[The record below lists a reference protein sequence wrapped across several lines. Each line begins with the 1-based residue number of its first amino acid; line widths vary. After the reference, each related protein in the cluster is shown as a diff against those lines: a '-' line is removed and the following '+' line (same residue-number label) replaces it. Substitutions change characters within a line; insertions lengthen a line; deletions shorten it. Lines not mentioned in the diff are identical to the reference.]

1 MKKIFLILVCIF
13 GLSFNASAAVVKP
26 GEKVHYKLVQL
37 GFKVGEATLT
47 FVGEQTYQNQKAIL
61 IIFDSQWFNSFDEER
76 IYLDS
81 NTYKPLAVQRDLNIL
96 GNKEKIQE
104 LYSGNQV
111 KILKNAGDKQSEQT
125 IDKAGGID
133 NIYAFIYRYRQ
144 SGEFKM
150 NDRFE
155 VHLPTKDITI
165 KMVKRVALSA
175 AGKKYNA
182 FYMESDPA
190 KYKLWFD
197 SSEQKIPLRI
207 SGSVGVANT
216 VMVMTKYEN

>member
-1 MKKIFLILVCIF
+1 MKKIFLVFLCLI
-13 GLSFNASAAVVKP
+13 GLSFDVSAAVVKP
-26 GEKVHYKLVQL
+26 GEKIHYNLVQTGL
-37 GFKVGEATLT
+37 KMGEATLT
-47 FVGEQTYQNQKAIL
+47 FVGKQKYQKQNVVL
-61 IIFDSQWFNSFDEER
+61 IMFRAKGFNFLDEEK

-81 NTYKPLAVQRDLNIL
+81 TTYMPVAVERNLNIF
-96 GNKEKIQE
+96 GSKEKIKE
-104 LYSGNQV
+104 SYLKDQV
-111 KILKNAGDKQSEQT
+111 KIVKNAGGKSSEQT

-144 SGEFKM
+144 SGGFKM
-150 NDRFE
+150 DDHFD

-165 KMVKRVALSA
+165 KMVKQVPLGV

-197 SSEQKIPLRI
+197 SSEKKLPLRI
-207 SGSVGVANT
+207 SGAVGIANT
-216 VMVMTKYEN
+216 AMIMTGYEN